1 MKKLIAT
8 LLFIN
13 IFVAL
18 QAQKLENK
26 IPNTS
31 DIVVVADA
39 DNLFKLINISEID
52 NSFLGEE
59 MLKVIN
65 RKREDKI
72 SSVGGAGIAIKSN
85 AYYFFERTDSISYHT
100 FLVKIND
107 KARYQAMLKSRDLKK
122 IKKEQGYSYI
132 QKNSELMLWNNEF
145 LVFVKGDKHRGYF
158 KQYTERFEKLKQEG
172 QSMYAVKKSLSKKW
186 ILQKGFSI
194 ATNGLLTSIAVN
206 PSFQKAKKRNAVAT
220 LWVRNYGEL
229 IADVIGSLG
238 RGLKTSIASLMP
250 QNGENINGIETVTAN
265 LFFNKKNAN
274 LLLEMTVS
282 DDMKKSFK
290 KIYNQKMNSTLI
302 NSFNHDN
309 ALAFWSV
316 SINTEQLLL
325 EYPAM
330 VDKMYGGMFPKFSQ
344 EISLVGDVLSLI
356 IDEKAMASLVTG
368 DALFVLNGFEKKQV
382 SYKSY
387 KYDDNYKRKEITK
400 TKETLMPDFT
410 FMMGSKEEKLLT
422 KLFKLGQKHKLV
434 KGVKNVFEL
443 DVKKAKLPFNVY
455 AVIKNEVLYITNSK
469 VRAIKLSLGKR
480 SFKTRKHRKLIKKN
494 SSVLF
499 ADVNALLAHL
509 PKKSFRS
516 TERKMIAFSNDN
528 IQDVRFVVSKMK
540 GNKIASKVE
549 LNTNGKQENTLKLLF
564 DFINNV
570 AK

>member
-1 MKKLIAT
+1 M
-8 LLFIN
+8 
-13 IFVAL
+13 
-18 QAQKLENK
+18 
-26 IPNTS
+26 
-31 DIVVVADA
+31 
-39 DNLFKLINISEID
+39 
-52 NSFLGEE
+52 
-59 MLKVIN
+59 
-65 RKREDKI
+65 
-72 SSVGGAGIAIKSN
+72 GGAGIAIKSN

-158 KQYTERFEKLKQEG
+158 KQHTERFEKLKEEG
-172 QSMYAVKKSLSKKW
+172 QSMYAVKKSLSKQW

-206 PSFQKAKKRNAVAT
+206 PSFQKAKKRNAAAT

-434 KGVKNVFEL
+434 KGAKNVFEL
-443 DVKKAKLPFNVY
+443 DVKKAKLPINLY

-469 VRAIKLSLGKR
+469 VRAIKLSVGKR

-564 DFINNV
+564 DFINNI

>member
-65 RKREDKI
+65 RSREKKV

-158 KQYTERFEKLKQEG
+158 KQHTERFEKLKEEG
-172 QSMYAVKKSLSKKW
+172 QSMYAVKKSLSKQW

-206 PSFQKAKKRNAVAT
+206 PSFQKAKKRNAAAT

-434 KGVKNVFEL
+434 KGAKNVFEL
-443 DVKKAKLPFNVY
+443 DVKKAKLPINLY

-469 VRAIKLSLGKR
+469 VRAIKLSVGKR
-480 SFKTRKHRKLIKKN
+480 SFKIRKHRKLIKKN

-564 DFINNV
+564 DFINNI

>member
-72 SSVGGAGIAIKSN
+72 SSVGETGIAIKSN

-107 KARYQAMLKSRDLKK
+107 KAGYQAMLKSRDLKK

-158 KQYTERFEKLKQEG
+158 KQHTERFEKLKQEG
-172 QSMYAVKKSLSKKW
+172 QSMYAVKKSLSKQW

-250 QNGENINGIETVTAN
+250 QNGENINGVETVTAN

-302 NSFNHDN
+302 NSFNHDD

-325 EYPAM
+325 EYPEM
-330 VDKMYGGMFPKFSQ
+330 INKMYGGMFPKFNE
-344 EISLVGDVLSLI
+344 EINVVGDVLSLI

-434 KGVKNVFEL
+434 KGAKNVFEL
-443 DVKKAKLPFNVY
+443 DVKKAKLPINLY

-469 VRAIKLSLGKR
+469 VRAIKLSVGKR

-528 IQDVRFVVSKMK
+528 IQDVHFVVSKMK

-564 DFINNV
+564 DFINNI